1 MSIPQKIQAS
11 VAVAQSQRYMGELLV
26 RDLPRL
32 AEALA
37 DDSGSLQV
45 EIVATRVSRRA
56 AMVGNIQGQVNLQCQ
71 RCDQPYA
78 FSLKTAVDLRLVSS
92 DEEEKQLLKDCEPYW
107 VHDDKLQLHEMIEDE
122 TLLALPM
129 LPRCNSCENSVHAA
143 PPKSERDEHSDR
155 ENPFTALKK
164 LKF

>member
-1 MSIPQKIQAS
+1 MPIPQKIQAS

-26 RDLPRL
+26 KELPRL
-32 AEALA
+32 VEALA

-45 EIVATRVSRRA
+45 EIVATRVSSRA

-71 RCDQPYA
+71 RCDQSYG
-78 FSLKTAVDLRLVSS
+78 FLLKTAVDLRLVSS

-107 VHDDKLQLHEMIEDE
+107 VHDDKLLLHEMIEDE

-129 LPRCNSCENSVHAA
+129 LPRCDSCENSVHAA
-143 PPKSERDEHSDR
+143 PLPAERDEHSDR
-155 ENPFTALKK
+155 ENPFAVLKK